1 MDRYDKQFFDY
12 IAEGAQ
18 SSARVVV
25 PLVTKW
31 LTVNSVL
38 DVGCGQG
45 AWLSVWRE
53 NGVDQIFGID
63 GEYVDR
69 GSLLIPPETFQAV
82 NLAQAFELGRRFD
95 LVTCLEVAEHLA
107 SAHADRLVRDLCTHA
122 DHVLFSAAA
131 PGQGGANH
139 VNERPYRYWKVL
151 FARNGFNMLD
161 CVRLEIRDDA
171 RVKPWYRYNTFLYV
185 REEYVDALPARV
197 KIKTLGPDVEPS
209 DISPFWYKLRK
220 SVVRQLPLS
229 MVNRV
234 AALNER
240 WTRL

>member
-1 MDRYDKQFFDY
+1 MGRYDKRFFDY

-25 PLVTKW
+25 PVILEW
-31 LTVNSVL
+31 LTVESVL

-45 AWLSVWRE
+45 AWLSIWRE
-53 NGVDQIFGID
+53 NGVERIFGLD
-63 GEYVDR
+63 GDYVDR
-69 GSLLIPPETFQAV
+69 QSLLIPPDTFQAV
-82 NLAQAFELGRRFD
+82 NLDQAFDLGRRFD

-107 SAHADRLVRDLCTHA
+107 PWHSDQLVHDLCAHT

-139 VNERPYRYWKVL
+139 VNERSYDDWKAL
-151 FARNGFNMLD
+151 FARHGFRMVD
-161 CVRLEIRDDA
+161 CVRPEIGDDA
-171 RVKPWYRYNTFLYV
+171 RVKPWYRYNAFLYV
-185 REEYVDALPARV
+185 RDQHVDGLPAR
-197 KIKTLGPDVEPS
+197 IKATALGPGASPP

-220 SVVRQLPLS
+220 TFVRRLPLRL
-229 MVNRV
+229 VNEV
-234 AALNER
+234 AAMNER